1 MHALDQLQ
9 SLDDL
14 RSELKA
20 RHLVPGW
27 EKQSRPLFTPEM
39 RSEYDPGHWRYAQV
53 HAAMLSAGRLIDTEL
68 AERRNTIM
76 VNPRAGHD
84 VETLN
89 TLICAYQSILPGE
102 KARSHRHATH
112 AMRVILDARGAYSVV
127 NGHKHP
133 METGDI
139 VLTPGG
145 SWHGHGHEGDAQ
157 AHWFDCLDLP
167 LTRRLETV
175 FFEEHPL
182 GFEPI
187 TQTAPESPYRYPWA
201 STQDKLKNATDNPH
215 WGPHIALEA
224 VGMPTITIQVHR
236 WTQGWAGRPYRHT
249 ANTLHVV
256 LQGHGQTHVGEHN
269 FAWEFG
275 DTIAI
280 DQHLNIARLR
290 SLEFQRPM
298 VRATNTGMTAV
309 IDHQGKVTAQLQR
322 HSVGVLVASV
332 EGRTDPPTWFAQW
345 ASRWHLWPL
354 VALCAL
360 ILLWAWARRFRMP
373 MAGA

>member
-1 MHALDQLQ
+1 MQALDQLQ

-167 LTRRLETV
+167 LTRRLEIV

-187 TQTAPESPYRYPWA
+187 TQTTPESPYRYSWA
-201 STQDKLKNATDNPH
+201 STQSKLRDATDHPH

-236 WTQGWAGRPYRHT
+236 WARGWAGRPYRHT

-256 LQGHGQTHVGEHN
+256 LQGHGKTQVGEHS
-269 FAWEFG
+269 FDWEFG
-275 DTIAI
+275 DTIAMPAW
-280 DQHLNIARLR
+280 QRIAHQASADAVVV
-290 SLEFQRPM
+290 SLSD
-298 VRATNTGMTAV
+298 AN
-309 IDHQGKVTAQLQR
+309 LQR
-322 HSVGVLVASV
+322 W
-332 EGRTDPPTWFAQW
+332 T
-345 ASRWHLWPL
+345 HLYRHQ
-354 VALCAL
+354 ALD
-360 ILLWAWARRFRMP
+360 
-373 MAGA
+373 